1 MKVSKNVSIDLGLLN
16 QVLARERSFSR
27 AVTEAVEIW
36 LAEKIE
42 SDEFQNIHYRRTI
55 DIMAPPDKIW
65 PMLSLDRIPEWN
77 GIVQSAKY
85 TSKNSEN
92 VGTTGH
98 IVAEVMGQE
107 SECDAECTEYVENE
121 RLSWRTTAGDFTA
134 FTSVNLTPKG
144 VGTEMR
150 MNLYSNIGNTREKM
164 IVKGEIEKGLDRGLE
179 ILKTIIE
186 K

>member
-1 MKVSKNVSIDLGLLN
+1 
-16 QVLARERSFSR
+16 
-27 AVTEAVEIW
+27 
-36 LAEKIE
+36 
-42 SDEFQNIHYRRTI
+42 
-55 DIMAPPDKIW
+55 
-65 PMLSLDRIPEWN
+65 
-77 GIVQSAKY
+77 
-85 TSKNSEN
+85 
-92 VGTTGH
+92 
-98 IVAEVMGQE
+98 MGQK